1 MTFFVEKETETK
13 TVEDEEAL
21 LKDVAASVCE
31 YENCPYEISVNL
43 LVTDDEGI
51 REYNK
56 QFRGLDNPTDVLSFP
71 LVDYEKPSDFSYVE
85 KDPAAYLDQ
94 ETGELILG
102 DIVINADRVVSQAK
116 EYGHSLKREFAFLL
130 VHSFLHLFGYDHMEP
145 EEEKEMFMR
154 QDEVLSRMGIGRED

>member
-145 EEEKEMFMR
+145 EEEKEMFIR

>member
-21 LKDVAASVCE
+21 LRDVAASVCE
-31 YENCPYEISVNL
+31 FENCPYEISVNL

-71 LVDYEKPSDFSYVE
+71 LVDYEQPADFSLVQKE
-85 KDPAAYLDQ
+85 PAAYLDQ

-102 DIVINADRVVSQAK
+102 DIVINADHVLSQAK
-116 EYGHSLKREFAFLL
+116 EYGHSPKREFAFLL
-130 VHSFLHLFGYDHMEP
+130 VHSFLHLFGYDHMEK
-145 EEEKEMFMR
+145 EEEEEMFRR
-154 QDEVLSRMGIGRED
+154 QEQVLLRMGITRED